1 MLFHMCPMLVS
12 AGKSCTANMT
22 LNKKSKMF
30 LLNMTL
36 DTPLSSTGETALR
49 AGPDLKSA
57 LIPIFK

>member
-1 MLFHMCPMLVS
+1 
-12 AGKSCTANMT
+12 MT

>member
-22 LNKKSKMF
+22 LDEKSKMF

-36 DTPLSSTGETALR
+36 DTPLSSTGKTALR
-49 AGPDLKSA
+49 AGPDFLPA
-57 LIPIFK
+57 LIPLFN